1 MVLVFGQ
8 QQAVDLVFDFDSR
21 GGVADGQSGVNLDHE
36 QVDFILKILDGLANV
51 HAHGSYQLGR
61 LLSDELL
68 AVRAHIAGHL
78 GQVGLVTVHIFDVS
92 VGTLLELVAV
102 LALDFDFGST
112 QMNDHLAQQLT
123 LAVHAVVF
131 HVDGFGDSVL
141 RTVDDK
147 VIDYERVHP
156 SFTIDLPDGNFA
168 FCRAD
173 YTEDYGEFYENA
185 RKSVEQ
191 AKLSI
196 EQGDKAHF
204 ETNNCADLIYV
215 SCLPWIDFVSVSNP
229 LPYTDKLSMSIP
241 RMNWGKFAKVQD
253 RYETTL
259 SVTFNHALMDGREA
273 SYMLLYLEELLR
285 DAEKYL
291 TR

>member
-1 MVLVFGQ
+1 MKEI
-8 QQAVDLVFDFDSR
+8 DL
-21 GGVADGQSGVNLDHE
+21 QSWNRRSHYEL
-36 QVDFILKILDGLANV
+36 F
-51 HAHGSYQLGR
+51 GSYLEPCFKIDIR
-61 LLSDELL
+61 LDVTKLVLNKKKFGGLFLPFLYLL
-68 AVRAHIAGHL
+68 MRASNEYQGMRLRI
-78 GQVGLVTVHIFDVS
+78 
-92 VGTLLELVAV
+92 
-102 LALDFDFGST
+102 
-112 QMNDHLAQQLT
+112 
-123 LAVHAVVF
+123 
-131 HVDGFGDSVL
+131 VDG
-141 RTVDDK
+141 K

-241 RMNWGKFAKVQD
+241 RLNWGKFAKVQD